1 MISLVAAGGDTSLSA
16 AHTSSPWILLLCV
29 YYTGTHKGGGSIGCP
44 SYKFLPSS
52 TLFLDICM
60 SFYTTIVKNTGY
72 TKIHTCAQPHTGT
85 HKGGDS
91 TECPSY
97 KFLPS
102 STLFLEIRMYL
113 YTTIVVKN
121 TGYTKSQNCVPK
133 LTLKCGI

>member
-29 YYTGTHKGGGSIGCP
+29 YYTGTHQGGDGTGRP

-52 TLFLDICM
+52 TLFLEICM
-60 SFYTTIVKNTGY
+60 SLYTTIVVKNTGY
-72 TKIHTCAQPHTGT
+72 TKIHNCAPAHTGT

-91 TECPSY
+91 TGCPSY

-102 STLFLEIRMYL
+102 STLFLEIFYVFVHYNCCQEHRVHQKSKLCAQAY
-113 YTTIVVKN
+113 VK
-121 TGYTKSQNCVPK
+121 V
-133 LTLKCGI
+133 